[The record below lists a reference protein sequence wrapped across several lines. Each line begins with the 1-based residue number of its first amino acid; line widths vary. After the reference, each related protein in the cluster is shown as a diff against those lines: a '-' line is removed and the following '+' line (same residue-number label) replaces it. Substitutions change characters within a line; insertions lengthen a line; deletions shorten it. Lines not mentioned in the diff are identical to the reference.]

1 MVDFSMFL
9 KAIVRIS
16 IHAQEKLGGVNQD
29 KLQQK
34 LLKDQELNKVAEAQ
48 KKQSKDKFK
57 KKEAK
62 DQKELDS
69 LK

>member
-1 MVDFSMFL
+1 
-9 KAIVRIS
+9 
-16 IHAQEKLGGVNQD
+16 
-29 KLQQK
+29 
-34 LLKDQELNKVAEAQ
+34 LNKVAEAQ